1 MSKESLLWK
10 SLKNGVFEAE
20 WTRIENR
27 TGGGIP
33 DVFGCYKGVSIWVE
47 LKQTKYYK
55 VLLSPLQV
63 SWHFR
68 HARVGGIS
76 YILVKKQCESLFKRA
91 LYLYRGKDSLI
102 LAKNGLKYLPLK
114 QFDYPYD
121 WNAIRDALFKITE
134 LSAREL
140 LNQTHA
146 NY

>member
-1 MSKESLLWK
+1 MSKESLFWK
-10 SLKNGVFEAE
+10 SLKNGVNEPF

-33 DVFGCYKGVSIWVE
+33 DVFGCYKGISIWIE

-63 SWHFR
+63 AWHFR
-68 HARVGGIS
+68 YAKAGGTS
-76 YILVKKQCESLFKRA
+76 YIFVKKQSESLLKSS

-102 LAKNGLKYLPLK
+102 IAKKGLRYLPLK
-114 QFDYPYD
+114 TFPYPYN
-121 WNAIRDALFKITE
+121 WIEIRDSLF
-134 LSAREL
+134 S
-140 LNQTHA
+140 